1 MTGYE
6 AYGISV
12 SDFNNMKAGG
22 KLSLRNNEYLKE
34 KDGEIVYISSDGT
47 ETLLSIMTRA
57 KQTEIMLRIKQIY
70 LFETNSK
77 RKNRY

>member
-22 KLSLRNNEYLKE
+22 KLSLRNNEFLTESNDIIYYNTPE
-34 KDGEIVYISSDGT
+34 KKTD
-47 ETLLSIMTRA
+47 LSKLSRA

-70 LFETNSK
+70 LFETNSN
-77 RKNRY
+77 RKNKY

>member
-12 SDFNNMKAGG
+12 ADFNKMKAGG

-34 KDGEIVYISSDGT
+34 KDGDIYYTSSKGT
-47 ETLLSIMTRA
+47 YKLSVLTKA
-57 KQTEIMLRIKQIY
+57 EQTEIMLKIKQIY

-77 RKNRY
+77 RKNKY

>member
-12 SDFNNMKAGG
+12 ADFNKMKAGG

-34 KDGEIVYISSDGT
+34 KDGD
-47 ETLLSIMTRA
+47 
-57 KQTEIMLRIKQIY
+57 IY
-70 LFETNSK
+70 YT
-77 RKNRY
+77 